1 MLLALYPLIWTS
13 APATLPAFVGP
24 QLLKAKQVAPAA
36 GDFGQV
42 APGEIESFS
51 IDFTAKLSAGD
62 TLSSVA
68 SIVSTYLGG
77 VDPGASAL
85 LQGSPVISG
94 NVVSQFIG
102 ASNGFQAG
110 VTYRWTAIAQTALG
124 ASLIAWGHIACIP
137 IN

>member
-1 MLLALYPLIWTS
+1 MLLALYPLIWTPS
-13 APATLPAFVGP
+13 ALSAFVGP
-24 QLLKAKQVAPAA
+24 QLLKARQAAPAA

-51 IDFTAKLSAGD
+51 IDFTAKLIAGD
-62 TLSSVA
+62 TLASVA
-68 SIVSTYLGG
+68 SLASTYLGI
-77 VDPGASAL
+77 DPGASAL

-102 ASNGFQAG
+102 AANGFQAG
-110 VTYRWTAIAQTALG
+110 VIYRWTAIAQTALG
-124 ASLIAWGHIACIP
+124 ATLIAWGHIACIP